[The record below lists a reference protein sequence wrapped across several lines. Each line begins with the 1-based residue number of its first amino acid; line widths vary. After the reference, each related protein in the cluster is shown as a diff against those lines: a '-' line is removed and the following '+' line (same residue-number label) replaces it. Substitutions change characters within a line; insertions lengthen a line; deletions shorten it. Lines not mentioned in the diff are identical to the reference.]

1 MGWSIGLIPKSMI
14 HYRYLVLLFFL
25 YLEAF
30 CFFIILE
37 LFYHYSSIIPNYTR
51 KDYNRIIRNQKND
64 GIA

>member
-1 MGWSIGLIPKSMI
+1 MGWSTGLIPKSMI

-37 LFYHYSSIIPNYTR
+37 LFYRYSSIIPNYTK